1 MLPAENLDFPSPR
14 THSLDHPIYL
24 IGLPARLAHFR
35 HDDIGIE
42 PAVCPRRELERAGL
56 VRNCFNPHEHVLFRV
71 VEPVP
76 RAARTDDAL
85 ELHGVVR
92 LGDN

>member
-1 MLPAENLDFPSPR
+1 MLPAENLNLPAPR

-24 IGLPARLAHFR
+24 IGLPACLAHLR
-35 HDDIGIE
+35 HNDIGIE

-56 VRNCFNPHEHVLFRV
+56 VRNGFDPHEHVLFRV

-85 ELHGVVR
+85 ELHGGVR
-92 LGDN
+92 LSDN